1 MGTSQKDMKYD
12 IEEAD
17 FNFTKMVNSIKP
29 HTFKMKEEKEMG
41 ITKTHIGF
49 IAEDV
54 GENIPEKVENILVEV
69 DGIKKLSYVRMGIIT
84 WGAVREI
91 IKENEELKNK
101 VEHLE
106 TRLFEVENFIKDFV
120 KPKAK
125 AKSKSKN

>member
-1 MGTSQKDMKYD
+1 M
-12 IEEAD
+12 
-17 FNFTKMVNSIKP
+17 
-29 HTFKMKEEKEMG
+29 
-41 ITKTHIGF
+41 
-49 IAEDV
+49 
-54 GENIPEKVENILVEV
+54 EV
-69 DGIKKLSYVRMGIIT
+69 DGIKKLSYVKMSVIS

-125 AKSKSKN
+125 AKSKSKK